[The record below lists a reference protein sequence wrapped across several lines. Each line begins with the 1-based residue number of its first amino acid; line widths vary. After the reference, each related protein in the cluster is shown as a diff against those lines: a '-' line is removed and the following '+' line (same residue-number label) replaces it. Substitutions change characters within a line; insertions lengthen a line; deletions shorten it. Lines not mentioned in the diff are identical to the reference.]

1 MVRFVL
7 WNCWDID
14 TYFGMV
20 VGDSDRICF
29 REEGNFQ
36 AGTVFVVDKPLKW
49 TSFDVVNKIRGA
61 LKKNYG
67 KMKVGHAGTLDPLAT
82 GVVVVCVGKETK
94 EIERYMGEE
103 KEYIAELTFGH
114 TTPSYDMETDFDGD
128 YSYEHVTE
136 NRLKEVLAQFEGE
149 IDQFPPVY
157 SAVRVDG
164 VRAYEKARR
173 GDDVR
178 MKSRRVQIRH
188 IEILSMDMPV
198 VLLKVVCG
206 KGTYIRSLVHDIGK
220 ACGSGAYLSALRRTR
235 VGDFNIANGF
245 KIEEIVGLLQS
256 E

>member
-1 MVRFVL
+1 
-7 WNCWDID
+7 
-14 TYFGMV
+14 
-20 VGDSDRICF
+20 
-29 REEGNFQ
+29 
-36 AGTVFVVDKPLKW
+36 
-49 TSFDVVNKIRGA
+49 
-61 LKKNYG
+61 
-67 KMKVGHAGTLDPLAT
+67 
-82 GVVVVCVGKETK
+82 
-94 EIERYMGEE
+94 MGEE

-136 NRLKEVLAQFEGE
+136 NKLKEVLAQFEGE